1 MSEIR
6 PYICASDARAAI
18 DWYVRAMGAVVTYQP
33 IVMDDGRIGH
43 VELSFDG
50 ARVMMSDPYPDLHVE
65 APTDGRGA
73 AVTLYLTT
81 ADVDGLAARAAEAG
95 AIIDRGPQDSEHGR
109 TAVLRDPFGHRW
121 MLGEAGS
128 GSG

>member
-1 MSEIR
+1 MGEIW
-6 PYICASDARAAI
+6 PYLCTRDARAAI
-18 DWYVRAMGAVVTYQP
+18 DWYGRGMGAVVTYEP

-50 ARVMMSDPYPDLHVE
+50 ARVMMSDPFPDIHVD
-65 APTDGRGA
+65 APAEGRGT

-81 ADVDGLAARAAEAG
+81 RDVDALAARAAAAG
-95 AIIDRGPQDSEHGR
+95 ATVDRGPQDSDHGR

-121 MLGEAGS
+121 MLGEQ
-128 GSG
+128 

>member
-1 MSEIR
+1 
-6 PYICASDARAAI
+6 
-18 DWYVRAMGAVVTYQP
+18 VTYEP

-50 ARVMMSDPYPDLHVE
+50 ARVMMSDPFPDIHVD
-65 APTDGRGA
+65 APAEGRGT

-81 ADVDGLAARAAEAG
+81 RDVDALAARAAAAG
-95 AIIDRGPQDSEHGR
+95 ATVDRGPQDSDHGR

-121 MLGEAGS
+121 MLGEQ
-128 GSG
+128 